1 MIIPLLDIE
10 TVERIKDRFDI
21 LIRNFGVIMLKKF
34 NSDKDLDIVEEKL
47 SNLYG
52 RNLRLK
58 DLMQIDSQK
67 IKITS

>member
-1 MIIPLLDIE
+1 
-10 TVERIKDRFDI
+10 
-21 LIRNFGVIMLKKF
+21 MLKKF